1 MRVTIS
7 IATRLLGPLADAL
20 AARYGYTAR
29 ALHDLWADA
38 PRACVAEDPDLFE
51 TLGMIDHIYA
61 EVAEVVG
68 NDRVV
73 EVAVTGERELLS
85 AAVYD
90 HLLRD
95 AVAALSEAYERFPAG
110 QDDVPD
116 LEELHRHV
124 GDVLRVLRETELV
137 SVQHPDRPGW
147 GGGPCR
153 RR

>member
-7 IATRLLGPLADAL
+7 IPTRLLAPLADAL
-20 AARYGYTAR
+20 AGRYGFKADYLHEYAR
-29 ALHDLWADA
+29 NVSADRVREA
-38 PRACVAEDPDLFE
+38 DPDLFA

-61 EVAEVVG
+61 ELAETAG

-95 AVAALSEAYERFPAG
+95 AVAALSEACDRFPTSH
-110 QDDVPD
+110 DDVPD

-124 GDVLRVLRETELV
+124 GDVLRVFRDTELV
-137 SVQHPDRPGW
+137 SVQHPDRPG
-147 GGGPCR
+147 
-153 RR
+153 